1 MKKRIINYS
10 GYYVV
15 LLGVISYFGVSLYF
29 KRNELGNCLFI
40 SVLLIGFL
48 YGMFKAR
55 PNNTDVLFKLDKA
68 VFLNILFV
76 IIGGLIP
83 YILNKHLNV
92 NVVLGSALVGITGGL
107 VLKKYEAALYC
118 GSFIGMCSIEVFS
131 YPEFILVALIT
142 GVLFILI
149 KEVFNGYGGKLGTTA
164 FIFGFLFYFIFYN
177 NPNLPS
183 TFTPL
188 QMVIVVVGSSLAAW
202 LTYVFNV
209 KFELGPV
216 LASGLVGLGIG
227 VVLVLEGS
235 NFSLHLAGIIFGATF
250 IGMSS
255 KEIAKNQWFIV
266 IGGLLF
272 GVVYIMMI
280 PFNGLGGMLGTTA
293 FISTITLYGL
303 RNLVYKTQR
312 FLPKS

>member
-1 MKKRIINYS
+1 MKKQIINYI
-10 GYYVV
+10 GYYVI
-15 LLGVISYFGVSLYF
+15 LLGVASYFIVSLYF
-29 KRNELGNCLFI
+29 KRNELGNSLFI
-40 SVLLIGFL
+40 GLLFIGFL

-55 PNNTDVLFKLDKA
+55 PLNTDSIFKLDKE
-68 VFLNILFV
+68 VLLNILFV

-107 VLKKYEAALYC
+107 VIKKYEAALYC
-118 GSFIGMCSIEVFS
+118 GSFIGMCSIEVFN
-131 YPEFILVALIT
+131 YPEFILVALLT
-142 GVLFILI
+142 GVLFVLV
-149 KEVFNGYGGKLGTTA
+149 KDVFNGYGGKLGTTA

-177 NPNLPS
+177 NNPNSPS
-183 TFTPL
+183 AYTPL

-202 LTYVFNV
+202 ITYIFNV

-235 NFSLHLAGIIFGATF
+235 SFSLHLAGIIFGATF

-255 KEIAKNQWFIV
+255 
-266 IGGLLF
+266 
-272 GVVYIMMI
+272 
-280 PFNGLGGMLGTTA
+280 
-293 FISTITLYGL
+293 
-303 RNLVYKTQR
+303 
-312 FLPKS
+312 

>member
-1 MKKRIINYS
+1 MKKQIINYI
-10 GYYVV
+10 GYYVI
-15 LLGVISYFGVSLYF
+15 LLGVASYFIVSLYF
-29 KRNELGNCLFI
+29 KRNELGNSLF
-40 SVLLIGFL
+40 VGLLFIGFL

-55 PNNTDVLFKLDKA
+55 PLNTDSIFKLDKE
-68 VFLNILFV
+68 VLLNILFV

-107 VLKKYEAALYC
+107 VIKKYEAALYC
-118 GSFIGMCSIEVFS
+118 GSFIGMCSIEVFN
-131 YPEFILVALIT
+131 YPEFILVALLT
-142 GVLFILI
+142 GVLFVLV
-149 KEVFNGYGGKLGTTA
+149 KDVFNGYGGKLGTTA

-177 NPNLPS
+177 NPNSPS
-183 TFTPL
+183 AYAPL
-188 QMVIVVVGSSLAAW
+188 QMVIVIVGSSLAAW
-202 LTYVFNV
+202 ITYIFNV

-235 NFSLHLAGIIFGATF
+235 SFSLHLAGIIFGATF

-255 KEIAKNQWFIV
+255 KEKAKNEWFIV

-272 GVVYIMMI
+272 GVIYIMMI

-293 FISTITLYGL
+293 FISTISLYGL

-312 FLPKS
+312 FLQKS

>member
-1 MKKRIINYS
+1 MKKQIINYI
-10 GYYVV
+10 GYYVI
-15 LLGVISYFGVSLYF
+15 LLGVASYFIVSLYF
-29 KRNELGNCLFI
+29 KRNELGNSLF
-40 SVLLIGFL
+40 VGLLFIGFL

-55 PNNTDVLFKLDKA
+55 PLNTDSIFKLDKE
-68 VFLNILFV
+68 VLLNILFV

-107 VLKKYEAALYC
+107 VIKKYEAALYC
-118 GSFIGMCSIEVFS
+118 GSFIGMCSIEVFN
-131 YPEFILVALIT
+131 YPEFILVALLT
-142 GVLFILI
+142 GVLFVLV
-149 KEVFNGYGGKLGTTA
+149 KDVFNGYGGKLGTTA

-177 NPNLPS
+177 HPNSPS
-183 TFTPL
+183 VYTPL
-188 QMVIVVVGSSLAAW
+188 QMVIVIVGSSLAAW
-202 LTYVFNV
+202 ITYIFNV

-235 NFSLHLAGIIFGATF
+235 SFSLHLAGIIFGATF

-255 KEIAKNQWFIV
+255 KEKAKREWFIV

-272 GVVYIMMI
+272 GVIYIMMI

-293 FISTITLYGL
+293 FISTISLYGL
-303 RNLVYKTQR
+303 RNLVYKTQG
-312 FLPKS
+312 FLQKP